1 MDKPIDNYW
10 KLGLDEVAERL
21 ADNGFDVYRADT
33 LDQAR
38 AMVADEI
45 LPALKPRTVSFGG
58 SGTLAA
64 SGVVDDLRA
73 SGEYEVLDTWDDS
86 LSLEAKYELRRQAL
100 LVDCFFAGTN
110 AITRDGQ
117 LVNLDMFGN
126 RGGAITF
133 GPRNVVLLVGRNK
146 LVPDLQRAMERIKEY
161 CAPVN
166 TMRLN
171 MKTPCVKTGYCMD
184 CSSPQRICN
193 VWTIT
198 EKSFPQGRIKIILI
212 NEDLGF

>member
-1 MDKPIDNYW
+1 
-10 KLGLDEVAERL
+10 
-21 ADNGFDVYRADT
+21 
-33 LDQAR
+33 
-38 AMVADEI
+38 
-45 LPALKPRTVSFGG
+45 
-58 SGTLAA
+58 
-64 SGVVDDLRA
+64 
-73 SGEYEVLDTWDDS
+73 
-86 LSLEAKYELRRQAL
+86 
-100 LVDCFFAGTN
+100 VDCFFAGTN